1 MLIAQGTSRLVY
13 DLGNGFVKKVPKDEK
28 GVWQNES
35 EIRIYKDNK
44 DCDLILPLEDYDEN
58 AAWVTQRK
66 CNPLSKKTL
75 FLFKEHTGVSWR
87 EFYMLI
93 VSIKR
98 AIIRHK
104 KFNEALQTCY
114 KGDNE
119 FLKKFES
126 YIVKNNIYFFE
137 DFTNPANWGIL
148 DGKIYLIDYGM
159 DSITSDK
166 YHCVL

>member
-1 MLIAQGTSRLVY
+1 MLIAQGTSRFVY

-35 EIRIYKDNK
+35 EIRIYKDNE
-44 DCDLILPLEDYDEN
+44 DCDLILPLEDYDKN
-58 AAWVTQRK
+58 AEWVMQRK
-66 CNPLSKKTL
+66 CVPLSKETL
-75 FLFKEHTGVSWR
+75 SLFKEHTGVSWR

-93 VSIKR
+93 VSIKK

-114 KGDNE
+114 TGDNE

-148 DGKIYLIDYGM
+148 NGKIYLIDYGM